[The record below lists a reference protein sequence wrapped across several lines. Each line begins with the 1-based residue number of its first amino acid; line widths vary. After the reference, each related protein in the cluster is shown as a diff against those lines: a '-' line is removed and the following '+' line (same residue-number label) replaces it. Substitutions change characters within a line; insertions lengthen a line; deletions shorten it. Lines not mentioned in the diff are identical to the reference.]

1 MVQGPAKPQGTS
13 REYSRPYRPTALK
26 VGHGLA
32 RALRLDGMPS
42 LDPDRLIARARR
54 AEGLNDLGEPDLEP
68 LRVLVRSIE
77 AEAQLHPLGRVATAG
92 RLIQTLRNRLRAVAE
107 FERDPT
113 ILTRPL
119 PSPIVIS
126 GLQRTGTTLLHRLL
140 ASDPRLRALRSWEAL
155 NPAALRGAPRGDKDP
170 RRVQA
175 ARAEAGLKWLSPDFF
190 AVHPVEAS
198 APEEEVLLLDH
209 SFLSTVPEATLRVP
223 TYSAWLEQ
231 QDQTQAYTM
240 LRRLLQL
247 LTSQEGPD
255 RWVLKTPH
263 HLEWLDTLWNVFP
276 DATVV
281 MTHRDPVVTVGSF
294 CSMVAHGRGVMS
306 DVVDPKEIGRDWL
319 EKVGRMMDRAL
330 ASRDAR
336 GDRGVI
342 DVQYADLMR
351 DPLGEI
357 ARIRAAA
364 SLEPDAAADAA
375 VAAALASMPKDRH
388 GSHSYDLADFG
399 LTSTMVAD
407 RFAAYRERF
416 TPKR

>member
-1 MVQGPAKPQGTS
+1 MNRLTTS
-13 REYSRPYRPTALK
+13 RSYERPYRPTALRL
-26 VGHGLA
+26 GHGLA
-32 RALRLDGMPS
+32 RALRLHGLPS
-42 LDPDRLIARARR
+42 LDPDRLVARARR
-54 AEGLNDLGEPDLEP
+54 SEGLHDLGAPDLEP

-77 AEAQLHPLGRVATAG
+77 AEAHLHPLGRVATAG

-107 FERDPT
+107 FERDPS
-113 ILTRPL
+113 ILARPL
-119 PSPIVIS
+119 TAPIVIT

-155 NPAALRGAPRGDKDP
+155 NPAAHRGAASGAADP
-170 RRVQA
+170 RRTQA

-223 TYSAWLEQ
+223 TYSRWLEQ
-231 QDQTQAYTM
+231 QDQTPAYSM

-247 LTSQEGPD
+247 LTAQEGPD

-263 HLEWLDTLWNVFP
+263 HLEWLDTLWTVFP
-276 DATVV
+276 DAIVV

-319 EKVGRMMDRAL
+319 AKVGRMMDRAL
-330 ASRDAR
+330 AARDAR
-336 GDRGVI
+336 GGRNVI
-342 DVQYADLMR
+342 DVQYDDLMR
-351 DPLGEI
+351 DPLGEV

-364 SLEPDAAADAA
+364 SLARDPAAEAA
-375 VAAALASMPKDRH
+375 VAASLASMPKDRH
-388 GSHSYDLADFG
+388 GSHAYDLADFG
-399 LTSTMVAD
+399 LSRDQVAE
-407 RFAAYRERF
+407 RFAAYRSRF
-416 TPKR
+416 TPGA